1 MRFYFR
7 AIACWVSI
15 ACPVALFAQEPI
27 PVVDATGVSN
37 AMNPGTT
44 NPIADPFAATVRRI
58 DPPTPLNRATNAGDY
73 PVPTYPVFPALP
85 AALPQGLRV
94 AMIRSGG
101 YGLLISK
108 DTGSSL
114 IPVKHKGTV
123 RLSNQTYYAEVDDN
137 EIRLMSGPKGKLLW
151 IGTLDGSL
159 GSMPTAN
166 TNQQGH
172 FEPPLSAGVNP
183 GLKSSHSNSDG
194 SGNSPTAKP

>member
-7 AIACWVSI
+7 AIACWATM
-15 ACPVALFAQEPI
+15 ACPVALFAQEPV
-27 PVVDATGVSN
+27 PVAETTGVSN
-37 AMNPGTT
+37 TMTTGTT

-58 DPPTPLNRATNAGDY
+58 DPRPNAGDY
-73 PVPTYPVFPALP
+73 SVPTYPVFPVLP

-101 YGLLISK
+101 YGLLVSK
-108 DTGSSL
+108 DTGASL

-123 RLSNQTYYAEVDDN
+123 RLGGQTYHAEVDDD
-137 EIRLMSGPKGKLLW
+137 EIRLMSGAKGKLLW

-159 GSMPTAN
+159 GSMPTTGTA
-166 TNQQGH
+166 QQVH

-183 GLKSSHSNSDG
+183 GLKSSHSNSG
-194 SGNSPTAKP
+194 SSGNSPTAKP